1 MGVSVQIEPRSGAP
15 GWHKGMAQ
23 IMELDPGQLRPFQH
37 SAEHVQHAVWGD
49 RPAGGAGEYPGVAPR
64 FLSLCFQNAYRI
76 LCQGQ
81 SAVGVFR
88 FQGRLL
94 PTSPLIRAICRLTRR
109 SLLPKS
115 MSSHFRQEAPPLT
128 GARWPA
134 PGSVVQICHSLWLP
148 VERTDTISLG
158 AYSSHCVPN

>member
-1 MGVSVQIEPRSGAP
+1 MGVSVQNEPRSGAP

-23 IMELDPGQLRPFQH
+23 IMEPDPGQLRPFQH

-88 FQGRLL
+88 FQG
-94 PTSPLIRAICRLTRR
+94 C
-109 SLLPKS
+109 
-115 MSSHFRQEAPPLT
+115 FYY
-128 GARWPA
+128 
-134 PGSVVQICHSLWLP
+134 LP
-148 VERTDTISLG
+148 VDSGNLPLNPEVVAPQINVFPLQARSASPRQSPVASSRQCGSNMPLSL
-158 AYSSHCVPN
+158 ASRRKD